1 MPSRATPAY
10 EFDVWG
16 CRGSHNIIPAR
27 SKVGNDTSCYSLR
40 KGEDLYVFDA
50 GRGLLVLGHRMA
62 IEPSFRSVRNIHILV
77 THAHLDHWEGLKDVD
92 WFWRRNNGLTLTIYG
107 AREALDAIKR
117 GFSHPSYVPLEIL
130 ARGTLADFSVKA
142 LKAGETHKA
151 GPLRL
156 ETFPLNHYSGAGR
169 GKRFLDTL
177 GYRLN
182 ANGGPTL
189 AYLSDHEPTR
199 KTRAVEDDMLRGSQL
214 AIYDAHFRD
223 IKDQMYGHGSQE
235 HAALM
240 ARANPG
246 TLVLAGHLGPM
257 YSDEDVFA
265 AYGRHAE
272 GLDNFRLALE
282 GGRFGWDGTQ
292 GAFERLASTERL

>member
-1 MPSRATPAY
+1 MPSRTTPAY

-40 KGEDLYVFDA
+40 RGEDLFVFDA
-50 GRGLLVLGHRMA
+50 GRGLLVLGHQMA
-62 IEPSFRSVRNIHILV
+62 IEPRFRGVKNIHILV

-92 WFWRRNNGLTLTIYG
+92 WFWRRDNGLCVTIYG

-117 GFSHPSYVPLEIL
+117 GFAHPSYVPLEIL
-130 ARGTLADFSVKA
+130 ARGTLADFSVRA
-142 LKAGETHKA
+142 LRAADSYKA
-151 GPLRL
+151 GPLKL

-169 GKRFLDTL
+169 SKRFLDTL
-177 GYRLN
+177 GYRLT
-182 ANGGPTL
+182 AAGGPSL
-189 AYLSDHEPTR
+189 AYLSDHEPNR
-199 KTRAVEDDMLRGSQL
+199 KTRPVEDDMLRGSQL
-214 AIYDAHFRD
+214 AVYDSHFRD

-240 ARANPG
+240 AHAYPG

-257 YSDEDVFA
+257 YSDQEVFA
-265 AYGRHAE
+265 AYRRHAA

-282 GGRFGWDGTQ
+282 GGRFGWDGAKR
-292 GAFERLASTERL
+292 AFRRLASAERL